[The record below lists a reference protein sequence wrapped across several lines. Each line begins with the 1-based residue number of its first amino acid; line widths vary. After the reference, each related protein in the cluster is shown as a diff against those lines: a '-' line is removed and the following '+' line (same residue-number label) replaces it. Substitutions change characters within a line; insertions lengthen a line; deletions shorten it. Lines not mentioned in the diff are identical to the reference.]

1 VRDLSEVK
9 VGRPEGQSLSK
20 SVLLVE
26 IAFVY
31 ILLLEGRTVC
41 AVTTEDQ
48 SVVVALLIGV

>member
-1 VRDLSEVK
+1 MK